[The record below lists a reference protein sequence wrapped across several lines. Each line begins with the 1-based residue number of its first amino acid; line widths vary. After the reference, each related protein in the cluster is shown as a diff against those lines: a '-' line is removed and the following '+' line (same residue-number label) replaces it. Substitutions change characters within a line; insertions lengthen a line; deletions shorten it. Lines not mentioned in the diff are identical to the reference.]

1 MFLYIRSIQIF
12 GKIINYNECMLQSY
26 IGKCVETGGL
36 HQSFKLNSRVRLPVG
51 AQITGLVAE
60 WFYMHTTFNR

>member
-1 MFLYIRSIQIF
+1 
-12 GKIINYNECMLQSY
+12 MLQSY

-51 AQITGLVAE
+51 AQLMGLWQSGFICTRLLSGDDVGSIPTGP
-60 WFYMHTTFNR
+60 T